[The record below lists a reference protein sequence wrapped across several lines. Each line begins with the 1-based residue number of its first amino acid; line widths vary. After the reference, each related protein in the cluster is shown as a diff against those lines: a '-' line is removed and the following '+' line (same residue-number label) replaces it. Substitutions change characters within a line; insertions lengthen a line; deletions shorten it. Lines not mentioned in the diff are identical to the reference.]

1 VVWVRLDDFERSSD
15 GEFSRF
21 LTRVPDVAGVEEF
34 ELRIAGPGKLVEEM
48 LAEAT
53 IDLTIDSSRDEL
65 EPESQIRREF
75 DSAHEE
81 QRRAMWELAALDDID
96 QLLKPTPP
104 PPERDSSVFA
114 AIRPVSSGG
123 GTTYVLDVLNVT
135 IPARSSLFTGGWWVN
150 RADAFVAPSSGDQD
164 LFLHSFGPN
173 GPVLAA
179 SRRGGTALDLVGPV
193 RLTFPWVAWFRVFGF
208 TAGTM
213 NHGWFWGGLGPKFAL
228 PF

>member
-1 VVWVRLDDFERSSD
+1 MRLDDFERSSD

-53 IDLTIDSSRDEL
+53 IDLTIDSSRDEP
-65 EPESQIRREF
+65 EPESPTRREF
-75 DSAHEE
+75 DSAYDE
-81 QRRAMWELAALDDID
+81 QRRAMWELATLDDID

-104 PPERDSSVFA
+104 APERDSSVFA
-114 AIRPVSSGG
+114 AIRPVSSDG

-135 IPARSSLFTGGWWVN
+135 IPAGSSLFAGGWWVN
-150 RADAFVAPSSGDQD
+150 RADAFVAPFTGDQD
-164 LFLHSFGPN
+164 LFLHYFGPT

-179 SRRGGTALDLVGPV
+179 SRRGGTALDVVGPV
-193 RLTFPWVAWFRVFGF
+193 RMAFPWVAWFQVFGF
-208 TAGTM
+208 TAGMM
-213 NHGWFWGGLGPKFAL
+213 NQGWFWGGLGLKSAF